1 MWKEIWESHGG
12 RLLGVSAGIFFGI
25 LYLIV
30 GFWDMLFFALLVFIG
45 FAIGRQRDL
54 KLGPLFP
61 FQRIGMWMSER
72 WRRLK

>member
-12 RLLGVSAGIFFGI
+12 RLLGVAAGIFFGI

-45 FAIGRQRDL
+45 YAVGRQRDMN
-54 KLGPLFP
+54 LGPLFP
-61 FQRIGMWMSER
+61 IQRIGMWMSER